1 MFALDKATEL
11 SVACKAKAA
20 AADDSKDS
28 IRTARHLTIEPGL
41 SLMPSFCVK
50 YEKFVY

>member
-1 MFALDKATEL
+1 MMFALDKATEL
-11 SVACKAKAA
+11 SVACKAEAA

-41 SLMPSFCVK
+41 SLRLEASLLTFR
-50 YEKFVY
+50 